1 MPIIPMLQIRQTPA
15 ILHID
20 ADPGQYSIRQP
31 SADMELKTRRAQLEI
46 HQYQPQL
53 TIDQSAAFSAYN
65 GGNYLEMNNRIYSGL
80 PQIFLQAIAHKVE
93 QGNRMAA
100 IHIPGNTVA
109 NVFGEDT
116 ETHVLPEFRG
126 PASMDNVDIHV
137 ETRAPDITYTPAVS
151 EMHVTVNRPEIEYT
165 RGKLEIYMQQYP
177 SVAYIPPEID
187 VMM

>member
-1 MPIIPMLQIRQTPA
+1 MSIIPTLQIRQTPA

-31 SADMELKTRRAQLEI
+31 SADMELTTRRAQLEI
-46 HQYQPQL
+46 HQYKPQL

-65 GGNYLEMNNRIYSGL
+65 GGNYLEMNNRIYSGV
-80 PQIFLQAIAHKVE
+80 PQIFLQALAHKVE

-126 PASMDNVDIHV
+126 QHLWIMSIFVLKRVHLILHIHLLYRKCMLPLIV
-137 ETRAPDITYTPAVS
+137 QRLSIPGETGDLYAAVS
-151 EMHVTVNRPEIEYT
+151 ISGLYST
-165 RGKLEIYMQQYP
+165 
-177 SVAYIPPEID
+177 
-187 VMM
+187 